1 MLIRN
6 LLWSFRGM
14 KIVTWSLSRNGR
26 SEAVELFSGF
36 SKIEDPENRKWTAHC
51 QITFQFEAFGQ
62 SSLDWT
68 E

>member
-36 SKIEDPENRKWTAHC
+36 SKIEDPENLKWKPIVKLPSTLR
-51 QITFQFEAFGQ
+51 
-62 SSLDWT
+62 SSDSPV
-68 E
+68 